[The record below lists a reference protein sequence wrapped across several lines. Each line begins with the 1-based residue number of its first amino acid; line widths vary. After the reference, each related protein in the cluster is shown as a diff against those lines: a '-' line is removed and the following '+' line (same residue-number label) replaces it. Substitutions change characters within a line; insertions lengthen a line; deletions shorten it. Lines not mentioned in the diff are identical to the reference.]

1 MTCFLL
7 LLFYSVVVCSFA
19 PPLLSDFLLVGTPFF
34 MAPEVIEQ
42 SRYDAKA
49 DVWSLGITAIELA
62 KGLPPHS
69 SLHPM
74 KVLFVVPRA
83 PAPVLEGEQFST
95 EFRTFVQRCT
105 RKVASERPTA
115 ADLLADPF
123 VQSADVDAAKRDLA
137 AKVRRGEQRAVGG
150 VGATT
155 EPSSSSAAAS
165 EAEVATAEKATAA
178 PPPRGAAAPAAE
190 SKFLLPPPR
199 SAPLPPTAEYDDD
212 DDALSSAT
220 PPGSSS
226 SDRPTSS
233 TSSTSSGGSTGGR
246 DSQKKDPRRKS
257 SSDDHTRLL
266 GLPEATTPVASLRPR
281 SEPAQKTTNS
291 RAFRVLFAPAIA
303 TAARYA
309 IAKGGASRRSA
320 AVALDELCKALENVD
335 RALPDG
341 RLTLQLALGL
351 RDTVDNHRASLD
363 AVVSNRLERAQTSST
378 SGAAQNLTSPSH
390 QSRPSHDDHLSSPS
404 NHLSSSSA
412 AS

>member
-1 MTCFLL
+1 
-7 LLFYSVVVCSFA
+7 
-19 PPLLSDFLLVGTPFF
+19 

-309 IAKGGASRRSA
+309 IAKGGASYVFLSLALSSLFFLPSPRQQVTSDSLLRRRRSA